1 MRFEIHACTV
11 GLKRRF
17 VVVLTRAKGADIQA
31 TATFDG
37 VSAMQGN
44 HPQELEQEPIKILGV
59 MVDEVGVPRNDSSP
73 GSALYEV
80 PFQLSRQPSEQ
91 WTEFFTDTWN
101 RPPFTISSMHR
112 PGIARV
118 EGDRIVLD
126 GTTIEEV
133 ERYHVR
139 TLKLAVDRANELSAK
154 WRQSREERKKDL
166 GHRQQEHRR
175 RVKEVA
181 KRLKFD

>member
-1 MRFEIHACTV
+1 MGR
-11 GLKRRF
+11 KRPF
-17 VVVLTRAKGADIQA
+17 VVVSTNAEGAKIQA
-31 TATFDG
+31 KASFYG

-59 MVDEVGVPRNDSSP
+59 MVDEVGVPRNDGSP

-91 WTEFFTDTWN
+91 WSEFFTDTWN
-101 RPPFTISSMHR
+101 RPPFAVSSIHR

-118 EGDRIVLD
+118 QGDRIVLD

-139 TLKLAVDRANELSAK
+139 TLKLAVDRANELSEK
-154 WRQSREERKKDL
+154 WRRSREVQKKVP
-166 GHRQQEHRR
+166 GRRQQEHLR
-175 RVKEVA
+175 RVREVA